1 VRDEFTADDLLR
13 YGGKMP
19 TLTQIWQQIN
29 SLPHKYIFYTRK
41 EIRYLPKILNENEQ
55 ILALTSGFME
65 NRTWLAVC
73 TNRRV
78 LFLNRGMFFGLRQ
91 LQMNLDRI
99 QAIDSNFGLAFGA
112 LRVWDGASSMTIG
125 MILKSSVAPFVR
137 TVQDAMDKY
146 KRLMVHD
153 LASVATNAHT
163 TASDAGSAPH
173 NQLINELERLAK
185 LKADGHLSDQ
195 EYAAAKAKMLSH

>member
-1 VRDEFTADDLLR
+1 
-13 YGGKMP
+13 MP

-41 EIRYLPKILNENEQ
+41 EIRYLPKILNDNEQ

-99 QAIDSNFGLAFGA
+99 QAIDSNFGLVFGA
-112 LRVWDGASSMTIG
+112 LRVWDGAASMNIG

-137 TVQDAMDKY
+137 TVQDAMDRY

-153 LASVATNAHT
+153 LASAATNAHA
-163 TASDAGSAPH
+163 TAPDSGSTAH
-173 NQLINELERLAK
+173 NDLINELERLAK

-195 EYAAAKAKMLSH
+195 EYAVAKAKMLGH

>member
-1 VRDEFTADDLLR
+1 
-13 YGGKMP
+13 MP
-19 TLTQIWQQIN
+19 TIDQVWSQIN
-29 SLPHKYIFYTRK
+29 VLPHKYIFYTRK
-41 EIRYLPKILNENEQ
+41 EIRYLPKVLNDNEQ
-55 ILALTSGFME
+55 ILALTSGFMN

-99 QAIDSNFGLAFGA
+99 QAIDSNFGLVFGA
-112 LRVWDGASSMTIG
+112 IRVWDGAASMTIG
-125 MILKSSVAPFVR
+125 MILKSSVAPFVK

-153 LASVATNAHT
+153 LASTATNAHT
-163 TASDAGSAPH
+163 TATVAGSLD

-185 LKADGHLSDQ
+185 LKADGHLSEQ
-195 EYAAAKAKMLSH
+195 EYAAAKAKMLGH